1 MPVDKQQQTTKPQK
15 PKKEPRVKQPRINN
29 NVVNK
34 LARNSRLGGV

>member
-1 MPVDKQQQTTKPQK
+1 MPVDKQQIQK
-15 PKKEPRVKQPRINN
+15 PKPKPKQPKQPKQPRINN